1 MRGKWQDWR
10 MHVHSI
16 QANLHFN
23 NSVYQ
28 HSLNIARMEINSDIG
43 RAAYVAPS
51 NGVHASLIISS

>member
-1 MRGKWQDWR
+1 